1 MKDELAAVLRTVRHL
16 KGADY
21 ASAANSI
28 SRTNLGLLERGET
41 RVLYETLVKISE
53 GLDFDLVTLVA
64 LCISLRDHL
73 DPDAVIKGAMRDLS
87 EFKAAG
93 GLELL
98 SQQFQGGELKR
109 RPQSRPAN
117 ESMIAAVAVL
127 KAQGMTRAEVARELG
142 LSKSTVQRYWLKEG
156 KE

>member
-1 MKDELAAVLRTVRHL
+1 M
-16 KGADY
+16 
-21 ASAANSI
+21 
-28 SRTNLGLLERGET
+28 LERGET
-41 RVLYETLVKISE
+41 RVLYETLAKISE

-64 LCISLRDHL
+64 LCISLRDHV
-73 DPDAVIKGAMRDLS
+73 DPDAVIKGAIRDLS

-98 SQQFQGGELKR
+98 NQQFEGGELKR

-117 ESMIAAVAVL
+117 ASMIAAVADL